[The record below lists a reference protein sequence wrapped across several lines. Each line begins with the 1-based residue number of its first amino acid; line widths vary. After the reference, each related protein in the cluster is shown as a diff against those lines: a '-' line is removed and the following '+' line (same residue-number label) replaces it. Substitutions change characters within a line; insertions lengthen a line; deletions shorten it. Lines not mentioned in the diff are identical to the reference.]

1 MEKKSN
7 NNTAINDLSLVKYL
21 HELGIEP
28 IATRPGELDYRSPFE
43 DDARAIMTVYQDSNS
58 FEDIGSGL
66 EGSLCDFA
74 CHLFG
79 CSPEEL
85 CSDIARYRLYAVG
98 KHEAA
103 LP

>member
-1 MEKKSN
+1 MNIYPEFSN
-7 NNTAINDLSLVKYL
+7 LYYYSF
-21 HELGIEP
+21 LGRDH
-28 IATRPGELDYRSPFE
+28 IATRPGEMDYRSPFD

-66 EGSLCDFA
+66 KGSLCDFA

>member
-1 MEKKSN
+1 MEKSSIGHR
-7 NNTAINDLSLVKYL
+7 AINDISLVQYL

-28 IATRPGELDYRSPFE
+28 IATRPGELDYRSPFS
-43 DDARAIMTVYQDSNS
+43 DDSPAIMTVYQDSNR
-58 FEDIGSGL
+58 FEDFGSGL
-66 EGSLCDFA
+66 KGSLCDFA

-98 KHEAA
+98 KHTAA
-103 LP
+103 LD

>member
-1 MEKKSN
+1 MEKKRN
-7 NNTAINDLSLVKYL
+7 DHTAINDLSLVQYL

-28 IATRPGELDYRSPFE
+28 VVTRPGELDYRSPFTE
-43 DDARAIMTVYQDSNS
+43 DSSAIMTVYHDSNS

-66 EGSLCDFA
+66 KGSLCDFA

-85 CSDIARYRLYAVG
+85 CGDIARYRLYAVG
-98 KHEAA
+98 RHSAA
-103 LP
+103 LD

>member
-7 NNTAINDLSLVKYL
+7 GQTAINDLSLVQYL

-28 IATRPGELDYRSPFE
+28 IATRTGELDYRSPFSH
-43 DDARAIMTVYQDSNS
+43 DSPAIMTVYQDSNS

-66 EGSLCDFA
+66 KGSLCEFV

-98 KHEAA
+98 RHTAA
-103 LP
+103 LD